1 MDHKLLN
8 PLSNYD
14 FIILKISLKI
24 GTGAKNKFNAAVK
37 AVENEILIYRIYVR
51 IYTIFEFPR
60 THFLYYFTKK

>member
-37 AVENEILIYRIYVR
+37 AVENEILI
-51 IYTIFEFPR
+51 
-60 THFLYYFTKK
+60 